1 MGIAEYIFISILIL
15 LVLVLIYLIIKKM
28 QCKKNISAYQK
39 KYDFYRNTN
48 EYTGDNGEVF
58 VSLNNQEIASDL
70 EFGNKLEFTGNQED
84 NYRESRQNGSDLADD
99 EMEFLSNKTDK
110 GKEKITDL
118 EDNDDT
124 TELLMSDDDKTEIL
138 ISDDDKTELLVSND
152 DKTEI
157 LISNDD
163 KTELLMSDDDK
174 TEILI
179 SNDDKTELLISDDDK
194 TELLMSDD
202 DKTELLIS
210 NDDKTELL
218 INAESKSEKET
229 DFNTNNSIDDN
240 IVEHKR
246 KDIRL
251 TNLADNQVVA
261 DSNLKDGLQISVE
274 KTGRIIF
281 GDLSDITEQPIL
293 QIADREGLVFCI
305 GKTSVYSVFING
317 KKVNLNEEI
326 EIYSGA
332 LLKLGNIKIKVEI
345 NG

>member
-138 ISDDDKTELLVSND
+138 ISDDDKTELLVSN
-152 DKTEI
+152 
-157 LISNDD
+157 
-163 KTELLMSDDDK
+163 DDK

>member
-70 EFGNKLEFTGNQED
+70 EFGNKLELTGNQED

-124 TELLMSDDDKTEIL
+124 TELLMSDDDKTELL
-138 ISDDDKTELLVSND
+138 ISD
-152 DKTEI
+152 
-157 LISNDD
+157 
-163 KTELLMSDDDK
+163 
-174 TEILI
+174 
-179 SNDDKTELLISDDDK
+179 DDKTELLISDDDK
-194 TELLMSDD
+194 TELLISD
-202 DKTELLIS
+202 
-210 NDDKTELL
+210 DDKTELL

-293 QIADREGLVFCI
+293 QIADREGLVFCV

>member
-124 TELLMSDDDKTEIL
+124 TELLMSDDDKTELL
-138 ISDDDKTELLVSND
+138 ISDDDKTELLISDD

-157 LISNDD
+157 LISDDD

-174 TEILI
+174 TELLI
-179 SNDDKTELLISDDDK
+179 SN
-194 TELLMSDD
+194 D